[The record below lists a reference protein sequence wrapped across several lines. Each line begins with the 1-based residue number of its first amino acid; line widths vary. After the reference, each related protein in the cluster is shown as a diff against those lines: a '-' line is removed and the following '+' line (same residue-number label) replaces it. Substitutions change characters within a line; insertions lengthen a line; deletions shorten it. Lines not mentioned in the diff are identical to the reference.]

1 MNIDFDELD
10 EMNGLINNIGKDII
24 KVLIIV
30 SDSKIKEKNEI
41 IGIINKIL
49 NRIDELQYKVNKQNE
64 IFEARLI
71 EFDKK

>member
-30 SDSKIKEKNEI
+30 SDSRIKEKNEI